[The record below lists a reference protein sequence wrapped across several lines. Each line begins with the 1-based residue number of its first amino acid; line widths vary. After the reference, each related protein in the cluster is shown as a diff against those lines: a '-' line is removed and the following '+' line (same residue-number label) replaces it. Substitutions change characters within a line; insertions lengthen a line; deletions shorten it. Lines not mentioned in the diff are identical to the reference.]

1 MSRRETKKW
10 ESDWYGKLNCF
21 WRKTPIRGRMLK
33 SGQGKLLLRFVASIK
48 CSWRVEST
56 SNNIYLGITLFF
68 QPEKIL
74 TLWRDKSNHYEE
86 SISRSLV
93 LRNSPRKE
101 LYDKR
106 TSEFLQNL
114 SWLFYIIVEIVLLNV
129 YFPLLVDGVSQFQDD
144 RWWASPQMLF
154 PSNLCNVPK
163 YFAVR
168 IPMLGA
174 PTPYQKMA
182 CMVARSSE

>member
-1 MSRRETKKW
+1 
-10 ESDWYGKLNCF
+10 
-21 WRKTPIRGRMLK
+21 MLK

-56 SNNIYLGITLFF
+56 SKNIYLGITLFF

-101 LYDKR
+101 LYDKKNIWILYNR
-106 TSEFLQNL
+106 RNCAPESLLSALGRWRLTASGWPMMILSPDAVSKQSLQRSKILRCQNPYAWSPNPL
-114 SWLFYIIVEIVLLNV
+114 SK
-129 YFPLLVDGVSQFQDD
+129 DGLHGRQVIGVVHWIS
-144 RWWASPQMLF
+144 
-154 PSNLCNVPK
+154 
-163 YFAVR
+163 
-168 IPMLGA
+168 IP
-174 PTPYQKMA
+174 P
-182 CMVARSSE
+182 